1 MVLSILLG
9 PAPRHSSTL
18 SLGEALSEPVHI
30 CLIQPLFFFNI
41 LYYLVLQLVVNTSLG
56 WSGRDYSFP
65 NFSVH
70 NPLAYDAKHVAVSGH
85 PWPCCLVIATH
96 RLVSTLCMG
105 PERQPLPMRPWPPSL
120 VFFSQFGKACGQAV
134 SRQSSSVRPLSPE
147 DSHAGVFP
155 SGRLFALASH
165 CPGFDSWLRH
175 SLQELEQITSSH
187 GASVKWG

>member
-1 MVLSILLG
+1 MSQLFISGGQSIGVSASASAKATLWVKAQHEGAL
-9 PAPRHSSTL
+9 PPPCIVRKDPRVPH
-18 SLGEALSEPVHI
+18 
-30 CLIQPLFFFNI
+30 
-41 LYYLVLQLVVNTSLG
+41 
-56 WSGRDYSFP
+56 P

-147 DSHAGVFP
+147 DSHAGVSP

-165 CPGFDSWLRH
+165 CPGFDN
-175 SLQELEQITSSH
+175 IVTN
-187 GASVKWG
+187 SVKT